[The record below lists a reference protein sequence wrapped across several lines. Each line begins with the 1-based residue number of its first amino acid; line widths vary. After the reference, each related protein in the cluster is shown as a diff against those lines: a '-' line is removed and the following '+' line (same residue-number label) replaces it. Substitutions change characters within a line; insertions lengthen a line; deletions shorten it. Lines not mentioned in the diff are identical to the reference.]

1 MANAYR
7 FIGKAT
13 PRRDGTEIVTG
24 RSQFLND
31 IKLPNMLCGKV
42 LRSPHPHALIKKI
55 DKSGA
60 ERLRGVEAVLT
71 WEDVPDWRGGT
82 PRYTRIL
89 DRKVRYV
96 GDAVA
101 LVAAASED
109 IALEALGLI
118 QVEYEVLPAV
128 FDMEEALK
136 PDAPQLYEEFP
147 GNIVN
152 PSVPFFGPHSLKEL
166 VMGDVEQG
174 FEEAD
179 VIPEGTFSYENIP
192 NPLPAEPPRAIA
204 LWEEPNKATLWVS
217 NQASYMD
224 KITLFHV
231 LGRKVEVRSIGGP

>member
-1 MANAYR
+1 MANTYR

-13 PRRDGTEIVTG
+13 PRMDGTEIVTG

-31 IKLPNMLCGKV
+31 IKLPNMLYGKV
-42 LRSPHPHALIKKI
+42 LRSPYPHAVIKTV
-55 DKSGA
+55 DKSMA
-60 ERLRGVEAVLT
+60 EKLRGVEAVLT
-71 WEDVPDWRGGT
+71 WEDAPDWRGGT

-101 LVAAASED
+101 LVAATSED

-147 GNIVN
+147 GNVVT
-152 PSVPFFGPHSLKEL
+152 PGTPFFGPQSLKEV
-166 VMGDVEQG
+166 VMGD
-174 FEEAD
+174 
-179 VIPEGTFSYENIP
+179 PS
-192 NPLPAEPPRAIA
+192 
-204 LWEEPNKATLWVS
+204 TLV
-217 NQASYMD
+217 A
-224 KITLFHV
+224 
-231 LGRKVEVRSIGGP
+231 G